1 MYSCVQFTRNISFH
15 GCSASS
21 HQASDR
27 TASRA
32 RHTPTPHQPGDAQA
46 TKNPVGQSYA
56 KALVDLANEK
66 GKLEPIHADMDAI
79 GQLMM
84 SNKALSELVTNP
96 VVDKDKK
103 RAVLL
108 KIGKEAGEGCSAS
121 CPLRSVR
128 TQAV

>member
-1 MYSCVQFTRNISFH
+1 M
-15 GCSASS
+15 GA
-21 HQASDR
+21 
-27 TASRA
+27 
-32 RHTPTPHQPGDAQA
+32 
-46 TKNPVGQSYA
+46 SYA

-84 SNKALSELVTNP
+84 SNKALCELVTNP

-108 KIGKEAGEGCSAS
+108 KIGKEAGACS
-121 CPLRSVR
+121 
-128 TQAV
+128 